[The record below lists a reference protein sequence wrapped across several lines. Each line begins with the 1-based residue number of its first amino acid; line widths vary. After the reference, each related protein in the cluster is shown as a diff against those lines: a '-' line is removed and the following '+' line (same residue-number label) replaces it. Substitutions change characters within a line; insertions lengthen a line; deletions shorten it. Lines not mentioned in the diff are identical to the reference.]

1 MPSVVVKNIS
11 KRFGTVTALDNVSF
25 TVGDKS
31 FLTLLGP
38 SGCGK
43 TTMLRLIAGFDRPD
57 QGEIRIGSDTV
68 SSGEQ
73 NLNMPAS
80 ERNLGMVFQSY
91 ALWPHMT
98 VFENIAY
105 PLRLRKI
112 KGTDIQQKVKS
123 VLNLIQLEEIEKRYP
138 AELSG

>member
-43 TTMLRLIAGFDRPD
+43 TTMLRLIAGFERPD